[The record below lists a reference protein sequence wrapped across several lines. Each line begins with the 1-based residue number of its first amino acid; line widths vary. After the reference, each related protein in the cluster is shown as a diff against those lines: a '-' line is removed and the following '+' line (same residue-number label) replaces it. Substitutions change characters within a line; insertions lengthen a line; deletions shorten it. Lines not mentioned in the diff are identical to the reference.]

1 MKEFPLSFSSNRK
14 RKRDRESI
22 SWWKEGITI
31 ADWQRRPTTFPKR
44 FRLAKHTTFGQRHLN
59 KWSQSSFSLWMTL
72 ILIFCKTWSSYLI
85 IQWFQVVPDAGH
97 SANEPA

>member
-1 MKEFPLSFSSNRK
+1 MVEVLHTNAGECEPRFESKTK

-44 FRLAKHTTFGQRHLN
+44 FRLAKDTTFGQRHLN
-59 KWSQSSFSLWMTL
+59 KWSQSSFSLWMAFAR
-72 ILIFCKTWSSYLI
+72 IVNHYFVNNVG
-85 IQWFQVVPDAGH
+85 Q
-97 SANEPA
+97 N